1 MRPSFL
7 ENCMSLD
14 IFELFATNEKLETVG
29 VWHNLNADGSSR
41 IKVARMDNPKYQ
53 QAMQLL
59 YSEYAEELQKEPEA
73 ERLEPDSLT
82 RKIMAKGM
90 AQAILVDWEGISY
103 KGKVLKYTKEN
114 AEKVLM
120 HKDFLE
126 LVLRLSSDIANFR
139 LELEEEQ
146 TKN

>member
-1 MRPSFL
+1 MSF
-7 ENCMSLD
+7 D

-41 IKVARMDNPKYQ
+41 VKVARMDNPKYQ
-53 QAMQLL
+53 QTMQLL
-59 YSEYAEELQKEPEA
+59 YSEFAEEIQKEPEA
-73 ERLEPDSLT
+73 QRLEQGSVT

-90 AQAILVDWEGISY
+90 AEAILVDWEGISY
-103 KGKVLKYTKEN
+103 RGKVLKYTKEN
-114 AEKVLM
+114 AEKVLS